1 MGTTDADRGR
11 AMSAGSERAARVDVA
26 GAPDGTP
33 FGTELDHAIR
43 DFAAA
48 AMRADALDPV
58 VTELVRL
65 RCAGYHDCRLCGSLR
80 LDAAREG
87 GVDEALALRVRGGGV
102 PEGDRR
108 AAAAL
113 RFAGALIE
121 DPVGFSA
128 ADAAELHACFSGAEI
143 AELALDVVKWSKQKA
158 MVALGLEEPAWDGT
172 ATLAFDA
179 SGAAVIGRS
188 VPAHGSAV
196 NRTVGGSR
204 AESGTL
210 PPDDKQPT
218 AR

>member
-1 MGTTDADRGR
+1 
-11 AMSAGSERAARVDVA
+11 MSARSERAVRVAVP

-33 FGTELDHAIR
+33 FGTELDRAIR

-87 GVDEALALRVRGGGV
+87 GVDEALALRVRGGGAFT
-102 PEGDRR
+102 GDRR

-113 RFAGALIE
+113 RFADALIE
-121 DPVGFSA
+121 DPAGLSA
-128 ADAAELHACFSGAEI
+128 ADAAELRACFSEAEI

-158 MVALGLEEPAWDGT
+158 MVALGLEESAWEGT
-172 ATLAFDA
+172 ASLAFDA
-179 SGAAVIGRS
+179 SGAPVIG
-188 VPAHGSAV
+188 GSAPGTDPIID
-196 NRTVGGSR
+196 RTVGGSGP
-204 AESGTL
+204 EPGTL
-210 PPDDKQPT
+210 DPDDKQPT